1 MDQAQ
6 KGAQQAIGRS
16 REGLSTKIHAVV
28 DALGKPLQ
36 FELTG
41 DEAHDSVQGFIGNC

>member
-36 FELTG
+36 FELTL
-41 DEAHDSVQGFIGNC
+41 